1 MASNKVVRL
10 SQIKVACSECSLRS
24 LCLPLG
30 LDKDGLDKLD
40 KLVKRPKPL
49 QRDQFLYRTG
59 DLFRSIFV
67 VRAGSVKTFTI
78 SQTGEQQITG
88 FHLPGELIG
97 LDGVGTDSHC
107 CDAQALE
114 TTSICQLPF
123 SQLEELSLSV
133 PGLQKQLHRLMSKE
147 FVSEQHLP
155 LQLGKM
161 NAEQRLASLL
171 VNLSVRSAQRGF
183 SATEFNL
190 SMTRTNI
197 GNYLGLAVETVSR
210 QFTQFQE
217 KALIKAVRRNIHILD
232 LVELK
237 RIAGLMECDTKQV
250 NAQAKTVKKSST

>member
-1 MASNKVVRL
+1 MALNKVVRL
-10 SQIKVACSECSLRS
+10 SQIKVACNECTLRS

-30 LDKDGLDKLD
+30 LDKEGIDQLDKLI
-40 KLVKRPKPL
+40 KRPKPI

-67 VRAGSVKTFTI
+67 VRAGSVKTYTI

-133 PGLQKQLHRLMSKE
+133 PGLQRQLHRLMSKE
-147 FVSEQHLP
+147 FVSEQHLL

-161 NAEQRLASLL
+161 NAEQRLASFL
-171 VNLSVRSAQRGF
+171 VNLSIRSAQRGF

-217 KALIKAVRRNIHILD
+217 KSLIEAVRRYIHILD

-237 RIAGLMECDTKQV
+237 RIAGLLECEAKPA
-250 NAQAKTVKKSST
+250 NAQTKTAKKSST

>member
-1 MASNKVVRL
+1 MPANKVVRL
-10 SQIKVACSECSLRS
+10 SQIKVACSECSLRT

-30 LDKDGLDKLD
+30 LDKEGIEQLDMLI
-40 KLVKRPKPL
+40 KRPKPL
-49 QRDQFLYRTG
+49 QRDQYLYRTG
-59 DLFRSIFV
+59 DHFRSIFV
-67 VRAGSVKTFTI
+67 VRAGSVKTYTI
-78 SQTGEQQITG
+78 TQTGEQQITG

-114 TTSICQLPF
+114 TTSICQFPF

-133 PGLQKQLHRLMSKE
+133 PGLQRQLHRLMSKE
-147 FVSEQHLP
+147 FVSEQHLL

-161 NAEQRLASLL
+161 NAEQRLASFL

-217 KALIKAVRRNIHILD
+217 KGLITAVRRYIHILD
-232 LVELK
+232 LLELK
-237 RIAGLMECDTKQV
+237 KMAGLMECETKPITTRT
-250 NAQAKTVKKSST
+250 KSVKKSST